1 LLGSG
6 GLLRRRLAR
15 RGRARRRLLGGGL
28 LRGGLAGGVGGLGLD
43 GLGLG
48 AVRRLRGRGA
58 GRALRRG
65 RGLSST
71 GGGHRVPSSGGGPGG
86 GGPPHSGD
94 RSSRR
99 GSRSPVRGP
108 DPVSSGITAH
118 ERTVPSSLSSI
129 TPSREVYS
137 RGSRGGAVLVL
148 GEGGIV
154 LDGEHRARRAEHDTA
169 RGGAEVEL
177 ADGRLAAQPDDD
189 QARRDLLDHGQ
200 EELPDVALRAA
211 VDGDLTAL
219 DAG

>member
-1 LLGSG
+1 
-6 GLLRRRLAR
+6 
-15 RGRARRRLLGGGL
+15 
-28 LRGGLAGGVGGLGLD
+28 
-43 GLGLG
+43 
-48 AVRRLRGRGA
+48 
-58 GRALRRG
+58 
-65 RGLSST
+65 
-71 GGGHRVPSSGGGPGG
+71 
-86 GGPPHSGD
+86 SGD

-108 DPVSSGITAH
+108 DPFSSGITAH

-219 DAG
+219 DAGARELGPHLGLRRSGHPALRIVVLVGDDGEALGAVGRVAQGGAERGPPLS